1 VCPGNWESSLEEYG
15 GEKPPISQKIDRLGS
30 PPEPQWPCL
39 ARDGFFGK
47 ERLWVNFW
55 AI

>member
-1 VCPGNWESSLEEYG
+1 MSPGNWESSEEYG
-15 GEKPPISQKIDRLGS
+15 GGKARQPENRQTGF

-47 ERLWVNFW
+47 ETLD
-55 AI
+55 